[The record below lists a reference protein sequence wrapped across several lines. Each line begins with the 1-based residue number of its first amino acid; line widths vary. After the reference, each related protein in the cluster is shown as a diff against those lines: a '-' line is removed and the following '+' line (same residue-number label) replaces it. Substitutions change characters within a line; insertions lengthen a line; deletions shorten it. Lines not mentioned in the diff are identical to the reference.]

1 MNEYYNPKKEYIN
14 LADLPPNENGLIS
27 RINGGRGITGRLN
40 SMGVQAGQTIEKI
53 CGSFLGGPVVFKIKN
68 TYSIAV
74 GHGIARKII
83 LEYNKKNEPKQKL

>member
-1 MNEYYNPKKEYIN
+1 MNEYYNPKKKEYIN

-40 SMGVQAGQTIEKI
+40 SMGVLPGQTIEKI
-53 CGSFLGGPVVFKIKN
+53 CGSFLGGPVVLKINN

-74 GHGIARKII
+74 GHGVARKII
-83 LEYNKKNEPKQKL
+83 IEYNRKK